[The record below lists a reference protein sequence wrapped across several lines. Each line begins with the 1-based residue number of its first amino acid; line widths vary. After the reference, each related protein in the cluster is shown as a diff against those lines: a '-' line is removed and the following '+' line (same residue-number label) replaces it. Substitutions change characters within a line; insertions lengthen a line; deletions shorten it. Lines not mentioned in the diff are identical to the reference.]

1 MDLFI
6 DGPIGE
12 DFFGDGITAKTVRQQ
27 IADAGDEPIR
37 VRINSP
43 GGDVHEAIAIR
54 SLLAELDNDVTG
66 HIDGLAASAATFVLP
81 DSAHLSISD
90 AGIMMIHDPYTTT
103 IGTEMDHGKQK
114 DVLRTHATTIAG
126 VYAKRTG
133 MTADEARRLMIDETW
148 LDAENAK
155 AMGFVDEISGSG
167 VAACEIPGK
176 IRQMLKHEP
185 KQLLSRQ
192 RSKFAA
198 RQKYAATLA
207 LSSGAI
213 DEKSENI
220 RYL

>member
-12 DFFGDGITAKTVRQQ
+12 DFFGDGITSKTVRQQ
-27 IADAGDEPIR
+27 LADAGDEPIR

-54 SLLAELDNDVTG
+54 SLLAELENDVTG

-90 AGIMMIHDPYTTT
+90 AGIMMIHDPWTMAM
-103 IGTEMDHGKQK
+103 GAADDLRKQA
-114 DVLRTHATTIAG
+114 DVLDVHGETIAG

-133 MTADEARRLMIDETW
+133 NTAADMRKLMLDETW

-155 AMGFVDEISGSG
+155 AWGFVDEISGSG

-185 KQLLSRQ
+185 KKLLSRQ

-207 LSSGAI
+207 LSS
-213 DEKSENI
+213 K
-220 RYL
+220 